1 MGGGRGVPFQIKLET
16 RTNNRQGGIPDGGN
30 EYQIKGISDWE
41 EEYHMG
47 RGISDW
53 EEAYQIGR
61 RNIRLGGG
69 ISDWE
74 GEYQIGRRNIRLGGG
89 IS

>member
-30 EYQIKGISDWE
+30 EYQIEGILDEAVEYQIE
-41 EEYHMG
+41 E
-47 RGISDW
+47 RNIIW

-61 RNIRLGGG
+61 RKIR
-69 ISDWE
+69 
-74 GEYQIGRRNIRLGGG
+74 Y
-89 IS
+89 